1 MKKFFFL
8 FLSLF
13 FATFMFAQQKLV
25 IRIENPDA
33 SDVKMFS
40 KQGYDIAA
48 YKPGAFLDLVVS
60 DEGYQ
65 KVLSLGYSAEI
76 MTTSAQMAANLGNV
90 DDINGYRT
98 YAEALTE
105 LQQIAAAH
113 PDICKLIDIG
123 DSRGKQYYDA
133 GNNNYSN
140 YQYNI
145 WALKVSDNV
154 NLEEDEPGIYY
165 FGAHHAREPLS
176 TEVAFYVLNYLV
188 DNYGTNTEVT
198 ANINSKEIWFV
209 PMVNPDGHEIVL
221 NQINTDWRKN
231 ICDNDGNGSLTP
243 GSWAYPDGV
252 DLNRN
257 YAWGWGGQ
265 GTSFDP
271 TDITYCGPTAFS
283 EPETQSIRDLL
294 FQNQFV
300 AGISYH
306 TYSELVLWPYG
317 YTDGI
322 YAPDQT
328 ALSALGTAMGNAIP
342 GLSGGHYTPQVC
354 WQLYPCSGV
363 TDDYAYGKHGIFAY
377 TVELGQEFIPP
388 ANEVYQI
395 TEDNLEAAM
404 ILLNRVNKSTLTG
417 HITDA
422 DTGEPVVAEIYVNGV
437 DNTGQPRDPY
447 KSNQDFGTYYRL
459 LVNGNYSVTF
469 SAYGYLSQTF
479 NAVNINNVGQTILD
493 VALVAAQVLS
503 VTGTVTDADNGNPIS
518 GAMIQVIGAPIEPV
532 YTNGN
537 GEYVISEIYENA
549 YSFKVYALDYAT
561 LIQEVTVNQP
571 NTVANFQLTYST
583 AVSFETGTF
592 GTGWTFSGNANWTI
606 DNSNA
611 WDGSYSAKSG
621 NIGDDQT
628 TTLSITMTTVSSGTI
643 SFYRKVSSEATYDF
657 LQFYVDNTMKNEW
670 SGEMDWAEF
679 SYSVPAGTH
688 TFKWVYTKDVYVAS
702 GSDCGWIDFINFPP
716 TATVNA
722 LAGPDGNICENTT
735 FTCAGT
741 ATFYNTVAWTSS
753 GDGTF
758 SSTSSLTPVYTPG
771 IQDISAGSAVLTLTA
786 YGSGGTSDNDN
797 LTLTIN
803 PLPDAG
809 QSATGD
815 FLVCAGWSSSYHCP
829 AIANATSIE
838 WVFEPAEAGS
848 LVQENDTTVTITW
861 SETFYD
867 FATLKVR
874 GMNNCGYGDFS
885 NNFAV
890 DIQDCTGIDENS
902 KSDFT
907 IYPNPANDVLILQ
920 ANGLKSENIRVSL
933 MNVLGEVVIEKAFV
947 NISGTPSKI
956 DVSKLREGVY
966 FIRIESLSE
975 TGLSKIIIK
984 R

>member
-1 MKKFFFL
+1 MKKIFFL
-8 FLSLF
+8 VLALIF
-13 FATFMFAQQKLV
+13 TTVMFAQQKLI
-25 IRIENPDA
+25 IRIQNPDETTF
-33 SDVKMFS
+33 KTFS

-48 YKPGAFLDLVVS
+48 YKPGIFLDLVVS
-60 DEGYQ
+60 EESYQKILTEGYQ
-65 KVLSLGYSAEI
+65 AEI
-76 MTTSAQMAANLGNV
+76 RTTSAQMAANLGNV

-98 YAEALTE
+98 YAEAITE

-113 PDICKLIDIG
+113 PDICKLYDIG
-123 DSRGKQYYDA
+123 DSRGKQYFDA

-140 YQYNI
+140 YNHSI
-145 WALKVSDNV
+145 WAIKLSDNV
-154 NLEEDEPGIYY
+154 ETEEDEPGIYY
-165 FGAHHAREPLS
+165 FGAHHAREPLG
-176 TEVAFYVLNYLV
+176 TEVVFNVLNYLV
-188 DNYGTNTEVT
+188 NNYGTNSEVT
-198 ANINSKEIWFV
+198 ANVNSKQIWFV

-231 ICDNDGNGSLTP
+231 IRDNDGNGAVTP

-257 YAWGWGGQ
+257 YPWGWGGQ
-265 GTSFDP
+265 GTSSDP
-271 TDITYCGPTAFS
+271 TDITYCGPSPLS
-283 EPETQSIRDLL
+283 EPELQSIDGLMATH
-294 FQNQFV
+294 NFV

-317 YTDGI
+317 YNSGI

-328 ALSALGTAMGNAIP
+328 ALADLGTAMGNAIP
-342 GLSGGHYTPQVC
+342 GLTGGHYTPQVC
-354 WQLYPCSGV
+354 WELYPCSGI
-363 TDDYAYGKHGIFAY
+363 TDDYAYGKYGIFAY
-377 TVELGQEFIPP
+377 TIEMGQEFIPP
-388 ANEVYQI
+388 ANDVYQI
-395 TEDNLEAAM
+395 TADNLNASM
-404 ILLNRVNKSTLTG
+404 ILLNRLNKSTLTG
-417 HITDA
+417 HITNA
-422 DTGEPVVAEIYVNGV
+422 NTGEPVVAQIYINGI
-437 DNTGQPRDPY
+437 DNTGEPRDPY
-447 KSNQDFGTYYRL
+447 KSNATFGTYYRL
-459 LVNGNYSVTF
+459 LVNGNYTVTF

-479 NAVNINNVGQTILD
+479 NNVNINNVGQTILD
-493 VALVAAQVLS
+493 VALLPAQTLS
-503 VTGTVTDADNGNPIS
+503 VSGIVTDAANGSPIA
-518 GAMIQVIGAPIEPV
+518 GAMVQVLGAPMDPV
-532 YTNGN
+532 YTNSN
-537 GEYVISEIYENA
+537 GEYVIPEIYENT

-561 LIQEVTVNQP
+561 LVQDVTVNQQ
-571 NTVANFQLTYST
+571 NTVANFQLTFST

-621 NIGDDQT
+621 TIGDDQT
-628 TTLSITMTTVSSGTI
+628 TTLSTTMTTVSAGTI

-657 LQFYVDNTMKNEW
+657 LQFYIDNSMKNEW
-670 SGEMDWAEF
+670 SGEMDWAVF
-679 SYSVPAGTH
+679 SYSVTAGTH

-722 LAGPDGNICENTT
+722 LAGPDGNICENAT
-735 FTCAGT
+735 FTCQGS
-741 ATFYNTVAWTSS
+741 ATFYNTVAWTTA

-771 IQDISAGSAVLTLTA
+771 TQDILAGSAVLTLTA

-815 FLVCAGWSSSYHCP
+815 FLVCAGWSTSYHCP
-829 AIANATSIE
+829 IIQNATTYE
-838 WVFEPAEAGS
+838 WVLEPAEAGTM
-848 LVQENDTTVTITW
+848 VQESDTLVTISW

-867 FATLKVR
+867 FALLKVR
-874 GMNNCGYGDFS
+874 GLNNCGYGAFS

-890 DIQDCTGIDENS
+890 DLQDCTGIDENS

-907 IYPNPANDVLILQ
+907 IYPNPANDELFLQ
-920 ANGLKSENIRVSL
+920 SNALNLENIKVSM
-933 MNVLGEVVIEKAFV
+933 MNVLGEVIIRTNLQ

-956 DVSKLREGVY
+956 DISKLNEGIY
-966 FIRIESLSE
+966 FIRIESKSE
-975 TGLSKIIIK
+975 TGISKIIIS